1 MTAVCAFC
9 RAPLGPPDP
18 AARFSYD
25 DVAVTLCLP
34 CEPPARRLRR
44 YNGTGSLALQKAAG
58 QLAALTRPHGPAHRG
73 AQSERPCQ
81 PCLRLPNRGLCPAPL
96 SIGSSAP
103 QGGVF
108 LSPCCVSHPRF
119 SPFPRPETP
128 LRLSALS
135 SRPAMPRLPGAK
147 QKRQICCNLSFLSHG
162 IYKAACAAVGGLF
175 FMAVSY
181 RAFVAA
187 VCPCYEPS
195 LRRFGVCLRFLRRH
209 GLHAAQ
215 AVVFDGPLHGLLAA
229 QDQPPAILP
238 TAAPLSGCRLYRHA

>member
-1 MTAVCAFC
+1 M
-9 RAPLGPPDP
+9 
-18 AARFSYD
+18 
-25 DVAVTLCLP
+25 
-34 CEPPARRLRR
+34 ARRIAVRNPNALVNPAYDSQTVACARP
-44 YNGTGSLALQKAAG
+44 SLDWVK
-58 QLAALTRPHGPAHRG
+58 R
-73 AQSERPCQ
+73 
-81 PCLRLPNRGLCPAPL
+81 
-96 SIGSSAP
+96 P

-108 LSPCCVSHPRF
+108 LSPCCPPGASHPRF
-119 SPFPRPETP
+119 SPFPRRETP
-128 LRLSALS
+128 LRLPVLS
-135 SRPAMPRLPGAK
+135 SWPAMPRLPGAK

-238 TAAPLSGCRLYRHA
+238 AAAPLAGCRLHRHA

>member
-1 MTAVCAFC
+1 MARRIAVRNPNALVNPAYDCQTVAYAAVI
-9 RAPLGPPDP
+9 RAEPVPRPSLDWVKRPPRG
-18 AARFSYD
+18 RFSF
-25 DVAVTLCLP
+25 P
-34 CEPPARRLRR
+34 MPPAGRKP
-44 YNGTGSLALQKAAG
+44 SALF
-58 QLAALTRPHGPAHRG
+58 
-73 AQSERPCQ
+73 S
-81 PCLRLPNRGLCPAPL
+81 
-96 SIGSSAP
+96 
-103 QGGVF
+103 
-108 LSPCCVSHPRF
+108 LSPPRD
-119 SPFPRPETP
+119 S
-128 LRLSALS
+128 SALS
-135 SRPAMPRLPGAK
+135 RSILPPAMPRLPGAK

-215 AVVFDGPLHGLLAA
+215 AVVFDGPLHALLAA

-238 TAAPLSGCRLYRHA
+238 AAAPLAGRRLHRHA